1 MVAYKVTLGK
11 TLNEGIG
18 EMGEKRR
25 KKYIRSDHIN
35 TSLHHTS
42 VLGMVF
48 ASTKY
53 SIFKIKMKQML
64 AGGASTQRNFPVVW
78 WVEVMVKSELMENMC
93 T

>member
-1 MVAYKVTLGK
+1 MPHSRNYSWVAAYKVTLGK

-25 KKYIRSDHIN
+25 KKYICSDHIN

-42 VLGMVF
+42 VLGVVF

-53 SIFKIKMKQML
+53 NIFRIKMKQML
-64 AGGASTQRNFPVVW
+64 AGGPAIREIS
-78 WVEVMVKSELMENMC
+78 LLC
-93 T
+93 GG